1 MSMTIPQFEGNSHKG
16 KTMSGSEPPKIEPV
30 VSKKPLITKKKW
42 SILDCFYNT
51 SEKSFGE
58 YFVQDLLVPNVN
70 KMIGTVL
77 HEAVTKIF
85 GVGHGFGP
93 TSPYHYTN
101 WGWGSNPNYVNYS
114 AQSTASAMQ
123 KTTPQ
128 RPQAGTDLGSYAMQ
142 TREDAENVL
151 EGLEAYIEQYDVV
164 PVSAFFSLIGVT
176 APYTYNDY
184 GWSSL
189 AEAKVIS
196 VGNGFA
202 IHFPKPVRIR

>member
-1 MSMTIPQFEGNSHKG
+1 MSTIPQFEGNSHKG
-16 KTMSGSEPPKIEPV
+16 RTIGGLEPPKIEPV
-30 VSKKPLITKKKW
+30 VEKKPLIAKKKW

-51 SEKSFGE
+51 SEKNFGE

-77 HEAVTKIF
+77 HEVVTKVF
-85 GVGHGFGP
+85 GVDNGFGP
-93 TSPYHYTN
+93 TTPYHFTN
-101 WGWGSNPNYVNYS
+101 GWSWSSNPNYVNYS
-114 AQSTASAMQ
+114 AQSTASQ
-123 KTTPQ
+123 QNKPSK
-128 RPQAGTDLGSYAMQ
+128 PQAGSDLGSYAMQ
-142 TREDAENVL
+142 TREDAERVL

-184 GWSSL
+184 GWNSL
-189 AEAKVIS
+189 AEARVVS

-202 IHFPKPVRIR
+202 IHFPRPVRIR